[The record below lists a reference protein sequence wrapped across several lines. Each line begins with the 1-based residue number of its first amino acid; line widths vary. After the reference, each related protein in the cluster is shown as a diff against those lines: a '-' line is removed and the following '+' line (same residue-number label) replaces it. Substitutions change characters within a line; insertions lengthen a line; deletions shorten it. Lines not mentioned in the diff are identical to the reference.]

1 MHVKTHFLLF
11 SALLFCCCSNSNYWC
26 LYWYSPSLHFL
37 FLLLCVASASEVA
50 AAVDAAPHRPVTA
63 VQRSAVACMASHG
76 GVLWWRARL
85 ARLACTAFQ
94 CGVCGVQRHQQRRRR
109 LLFQRARE
117 SCRLWTTTMQ
127 PSSAALF
134 ACLPLPITMG
144 WNNFWRWAFL
154 FFFYS
159 YKFK

>member
-76 GVLWWRARL
+76 GVLWWRARR

-94 CGVCGVQRHQQRRRR
+94 CGVCGVRRHQQRRAGDVY
-109 LLFQRARE
+109 FSKGRAKAAA
-117 SCRLWTTTMQ
+117 LNHYYAT
-127 PSSAALF
+127 SSAALLR
-134 ACLPLPITMG
+134 LPPSSNHNG
-144 WNNFWRWAFL
+144 V
-154 FFFYS
+154 
-159 YKFK
+159 K